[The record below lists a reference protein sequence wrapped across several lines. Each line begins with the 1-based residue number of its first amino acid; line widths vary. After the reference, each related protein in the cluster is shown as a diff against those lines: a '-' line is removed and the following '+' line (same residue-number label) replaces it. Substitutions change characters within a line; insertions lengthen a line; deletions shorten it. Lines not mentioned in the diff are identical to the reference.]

1 MATGFPKASFLRQ
14 NKAEAAV
21 PSMTQP
27 QKLYT
32 ITFTAFFSEKLVN
45 IDHIQGEDKY
55 QKINK
60 KTKGKISKK
69 IYGQLKKKLWLYFSN
84 TAPINSRKN

>member
-21 PSMTQP
+21 PFMTQP
-27 QKLYT
+27 QKSYT

-45 IDHIQGEDKY
+45 TDHIQGEDKY
-55 QKINK
+55 QKTNK
-60 KTKGKISKK
+60 KQKEKYKK
-69 IYGQLKKKLWLYFSN
+69 NFMDS
-84 TAPINSRKN
+84 

>member
-1 MATGFPKASFLRQ
+1 MGIGYPKASFLRE

-21 PSMTQP
+21 PFMTQP
-27 QKLYT
+27 QKSYT

-45 IDHIQGEDKY
+45 TDHIQGEDKY

-60 KTKGKISKK
+60 KTKGKISKN
-69 IYGQLKKKLWLYFSN
+69 FMDS
-84 TAPINSRKN
+84 